1 MATLTRIQM
10 AMHLQSLDLFA
21 FCTAE
26 QVMRMASIARQRRFA
41 AGDVIFHADDA
52 NESLFCVI
60 EGQVTLSCDEGE
72 RQVHAPG
79 TIGVREILS
88 GYSRSE
94 TATAVSETLVL
105 AFDGEDLFDLLSNNI
120 EIVKA
125 LFRKL
130 LRPS

>member
-26 QVMRMASIARQRRFA
+26 QMMRMASIARQRRFP
-41 AGDVIFHADDA
+41 AGEVIFHAEDA
-52 NESLFCVI
+52 VDSLYCVI

-72 RQVHAPG
+72 RRVHAPG

-88 GYSRSE
+88 GYPRNE